1 MSENGARVIDN
12 IERSIREIRDGIT
25 DLKVAFA
32 AHEAGTKSQRTEISD
47 LTARIRNLEKRVLVI
62 STVGA
67 GGIVASPH
75 ATDWI
80 KGILTGA

>member
-1 MSENGARVIDN
+1 MLDGID
-12 IERSIREIRDGIT
+12 RDIREIKGGIT

-32 AHEAGTKSQRTEISD
+32 RHEAGTESQKTELAD
-47 LTARIRNLEKRVLVI
+47 LTGRIRALEKRVLVI

-75 ATDWI
+75 AADWV
-80 KGILTGA
+80 KGLLV